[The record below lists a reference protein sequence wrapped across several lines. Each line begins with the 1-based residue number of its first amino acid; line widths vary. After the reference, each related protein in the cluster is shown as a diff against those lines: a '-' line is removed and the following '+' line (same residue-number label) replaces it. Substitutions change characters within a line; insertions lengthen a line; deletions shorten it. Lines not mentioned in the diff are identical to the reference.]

1 MRIIIAGS
9 RSITNY
15 LMVKGIIEAT
25 LKQHNLP
32 VTEVVSGMAKG
43 VDLLAVDWAK
53 EVGIP
58 VKPFPANW
66 QDFSEPCVIKTRRDG
81 SKYNALAGFNR
92 NLQMALYAEAL
103 IAIQTRGSPG
113 TGHMIKTAKK
123 HGLRVFSKVV

>member
-1 MRIIIAGS
+1 
-9 RSITNY
+9 
-15 LMVKGIIEAT
+15 MVKGIIEAT

-43 VDLLAVDWAK
+43 VDSLAVDWAK

-66 QDFSEPCVIKTRRDG
+66 QNFSEPCVIKTRRDG
-81 SKYNALAGFNR
+81 NKYNALAGFNR

-103 IAIQTRGSPG
+103 IAIWTGSSHG
-113 TGHMIKTAKK
+113 TGNMVKIAREY
-123 HGLRVFSKVV
+123 GLRVFSKVI